1 MCWEHIGCAWNI
13 FLSHSNMSGL
23 TRLCL
28 YINGSCLDTSHIWIQ
43 YVCACVVHVWG
54 YFEMTWSSKG
64 FVWISLD
71 VLGTFVK
78 HVSDKS
84 GLCLDIT
91 EMIEHAWK
99 ISDMY
104 QHARNISGY
113 FWKDRRSLKH
123 VQASYGNSLT
133 SLNLYGT
140 SLDSCVPC
148 WVISG
153 ACMKK
158 CVNISG
164 ISLDMS
170 VTHLDMSQDIL
181 NMSWLVRT
189 NFTVDLFL

>member
-13 FLSHSNMSGL
+13 SLSHLNMSGL

-28 YINGSCLDTSHIWIQ
+28 YINWSCLDISHIWIQ
-43 YVCACVVHVWG
+43 YVWACVVHVWV
-54 YFEMTWSSKG
+54 YLEMAWSSKG

-104 QHARNISGY
+104 QPARNISGY
-113 FWKDRRSLKH
+113 FGKTEQVWSMSRQAMEISWQVSTFMEQVLTAVYH
-123 VQASYGNSLT
+123 VVLCLEHVWNNVLT
-133 SLNLYGT
+133 Y
-140 SLDSCVPC
+140 PE
-148 WVISG
+148 
-153 ACMKK
+153 
-158 CVNISG
+158 
-164 ISLDMS
+164 
-170 VTHLDMSQDIL
+170 
-181 NMSWLVRT
+181 
-189 NFTVDLFL
+189 